1 MSLGLPQKVSAA
13 TATLTVSRR
22 AVVTETIIDFVTVT
36 NAPPLVQTVTPLVVA
51 GVTITVDPKVAQYS
65 TPYVHADDPGVAQY
79 STPRFDGAAQ
89 TTSPALSSATFLA
102 SQPLKESSTLL
113 STNSNLSSEVAASA
127 TPTSSQSSSS
137 APALGADINSDSSKL
152 NKTAIIGITSAVTI
166 SVVVLILLIYV
177 FLRIRNASRR
187 RNLDREMDDS
197 FQQAMEKVATKDAE
211 LYRAQTNNS
220 TMSIGADNYSVAG
233 GIVYLEYAS
242 ADHWQQQ
249 SADSPPDY
257 EASTS
262 SQTGQVQPAGL
273 SLPNPFDKPTEL
285 KI

>member
-1 MSLGLPQKVSAA
+1 MESRLPRNDSTAIA
-13 TATLTVSRR
+13 TFTASWRG
-22 AVVTETIIDFVTVT
+22 VVTETIVHFVTMTEIRRPGQTTTHTIVPFT
-36 NAPPLVQTVTPLVVA
+36 TVTVNPEVA
-51 GVTITVDPKVAQYS
+51 EFS
-65 TPYVHADDPGVAQY
+65 TP
-79 STPRFDGAAQ
+79 
-89 TTSPALSSATFLA
+89 
-102 SQPLKESSTLL
+102 
-113 STNSNLSSEVAASA
+113 VAASA

-137 APALGADINSDSSKL
+137 APALGADSTSDSSKL
-152 NKTAIIGITSAVTI
+152 NKTAIIGITFAVTI

-211 LYRAQTNNS
+211 LYRAQSNNS

-249 SADSPPDY
+249 SAESPPDY

-262 SQTGQVQPAGL
+262 TQTGHVQPAGL

-285 KI
+285 KVANE